1 MVFRCAV
8 AAFFSCAPSRFLNAV
23 ASLWINIKMLHH
35 HEWRIF
41 FTVRTLHLRVCQRE
55 ENDTEE
61 NGAAN
66 YARSLPHMPYINI
79 LIYDRQ

>member
-1 MVFRCAV
+1 MNGEF
-8 AAFFSCAPSRFLNAV
+8 
-23 ASLWINIKMLHH
+23 
-35 HEWRIF
+35 F